1 MSSFSIDTPFAI
13 GDEIQINWTITNAYP
28 QSSGTTVHVVDLFDM
43 QDIEGNSKF
52 NLNTLPQWS
61 NVSEFI
67 GGIHNNWSG
76 KPNTAAI
83 IAQTGH
89 VASGAKLTDDLVRTF
104 GSDVYADWYLPSAA
118 QLTTIYQLRN
128 VLDPKIT
135 DQGGDILTKTHTHHQ
150 KKSYWGSLES
160 QNSQNNTPVYSVSFN
175 PNSGGGATF
184 GRSKSS
190 RYRTRA
196 VREFILDPADPLPLV
211 GDFLGGG
218 IVYAIIT
225 EGSGGLTPTVD
236 LKVSIGSGSTE
247 IFNQTG
253 LNNGFTHTV
262 THTITETD
270 GTNPSISWLYN
281 NSNADPYNWGT
292 TYQIWKKD
300 NEVVTQIQ
308 AGAKTTLAWNDD
320 AARWTSR
327 YSYIPEYMSTYKT
340 GIATFL
346 KGKLYIHDDSQ
357 NKNYFYNGF
366 YPTMVTYIDNV
377 SPSQPKVFMNHAVEG
392 DNKPNYTT
400 FETVDNWVMNSD
412 LILED
417 YIEREGTYYS
427 EMYGDVN
434 DPNVGDNA
442 TYGDKLRKGTK
453 LRGQYIKVGMRFDD
467 NNLEVK
473 HSNIGYIT
481 SKGHTT

>member
-1 MSSFSIDTPFAI
+1 MSSFSINTPFAI

-28 QSSGTTVHVVDLFDM
+28 QSTGTTVHIVDLHDA
-43 QDIEGNSKF
+43 QDLEGNPELV
-52 NLNTLPQWS
+52 NQLPPFS
-61 NVSEFI
+61 NVLTHI
-67 GGIHNNWSG
+67 GGLEDNYSG
-76 KPNTAAI
+76 KANTQAI
-83 IAQTGH
+83 IGQTGH
-89 VASGAKLTDDLVRTF
+89 TISAAKVCDDIVRTY
-104 GSDVYADWYLPSAA
+104 GSDVYSDWYLPSRF
-118 QLTTIYQLRN
+118 QVSNLYSLRG
-128 VLDPKIT
+128 VLDGPLVAN
-135 DQGGDILTKTHTHHQ
+135 GGDALTKTSTTYNI
-150 KKSYWGSLES
+150 KSYATSTERQAKGNDNDCFSI
-160 QNSQNNTPVYSVSFN
+160 SFN
-175 PNSGGGATF
+175 PNSGGGALF
-184 GRSKSS
+184 YRSKPMKF
-190 RYRTRA
+190 RCRA
-196 VREFILDPADPLPLV
+196 VREFVLQSGDPIPQV
-211 GDFLGGG
+211 GDLLGGG
-218 IVYAIIT
+218 IVYKVVVQNATSIT
-225 EGSGGLTPTVD
+225 PSVD
-236 LKVSIGSGSTE
+236 LKVSIGVGNTE
-247 IFNQTG
+247 IFNQTN
-253 LNNGFTHTV
+253 LNSGFTHTV
-262 THTITETD
+262 THTITQID
-270 GTNPSISWLYN
+270 ATNPNISWLYN
-281 NSNADPYNWGT
+281 NSNADPYNWT
-292 TYQIWKKD
+292 TNYQIYKKD
-300 NEVVTQIQ
+300 NEVVTEIQ

-412 LILED
+412 LVIED

-442 TYGDKLRKGTK
+442 TYGDKLRRGTK
-453 LRGQYIKVGMRFDD
+453 LRGQYIKVGMSFDD